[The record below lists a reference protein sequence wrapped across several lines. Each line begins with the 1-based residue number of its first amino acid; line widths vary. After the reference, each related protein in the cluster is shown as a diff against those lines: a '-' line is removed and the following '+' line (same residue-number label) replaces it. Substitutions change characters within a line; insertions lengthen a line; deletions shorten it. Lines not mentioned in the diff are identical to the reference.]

1 MARGLPQIG
10 EKFKGAVQKT
20 DQEKKIAQLQ
30 AEIEQ
35 LRIKQSPEL
44 EAELQI
50 LREKLKS
57 SAGEVEIELELID
70 PNPHQPRQTITL
82 ESIQA
87 KARLLKKHG
96 QITPIILV
104 AQEDGRYIL
113 LDGQLRTE
121 GAKLLGWK
129 SIRAVVVPM
138 PKDLTQSSLITFLGF
153 EDLNPLDKAEAVIQ
167 EVTKAT
173 ALSSEEI
180 TTALATVLKRIERDS
195 NIKELAKLTS
205 LDVDEQKQGLE
216 SLRII
221 GEEQNLFLSLL
232 ELGLNPAS
240 VKSNLIPMLSL
251 PDDLKNAIRQKG
263 LKGAHALALST
274 LSAKA
279 LDTSEEKALKER
291 TIITQKVLAENLTV
305 PETRELIKKVKAE
318 YITKTESES
327 KEVKSIIQKISSISK
342 ESLVNVSSKQLE
354 ELKILLQQKLV
365 EIEELS
371 RQQKNI

>member
-1 MARGLPQIG
+1 MARALPQIS

-35 LRIKQSPEL
+35 LRVKQSPEL
-44 EAELQI
+44 EAELQL
-50 LREKLKS
+50 LREKLKNS
-57 SAGEVEIELELID
+57 SGEVEIELELID

-167 EVTKAT
+167 EVIKAT

-216 SLRII
+216 SLGII

-240 VKSNLIPMLSL
+240 VKSNLIPMLFL
-251 PDDLKNAIRQKG
+251 PADLKNAIRQKG

-279 LDTSEEKALKER
+279 LETSEEKALKER
-291 TIITQKVLAENLTV
+291 TRITQKVLAENLTV

-327 KEVKSIIQKISSISK
+327 KEVKFLIQKINSISEK
-342 ESLVNVSSKQLE
+342 TLVGASNKQLQ
-354 ELKILLQQKLV
+354 ELKTLLQQKLL
-365 EIEELS
+365 EIENLN
-371 RQQKNI
+371 QK